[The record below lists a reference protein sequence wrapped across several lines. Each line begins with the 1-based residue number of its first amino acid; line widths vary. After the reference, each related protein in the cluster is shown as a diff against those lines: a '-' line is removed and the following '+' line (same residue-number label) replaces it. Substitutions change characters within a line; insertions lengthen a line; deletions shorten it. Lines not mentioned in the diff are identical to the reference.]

1 MLGKSE
7 TLRVNQELNRVMGFD
22 HRRRSGFSSS
32 FSGMYR
38 DTTLGNATRR
48 KQLGLSRFETLRIQ
62 EDRNLIKKSKLD
74 YKR

>member
-7 TLRVNQELNRVMGFD
+7 TLRVNQELNRVMGLD